1 MHANLQAPVI
11 FIKLR
16 GSFPLVTDAF
26 NLFHTDRLSPVS
38 QALEVC
44 TQPASLNNSRQQK

>member
-16 GSFPLVTDAF
+16 GSFPLVIDAF
-26 NLFHTDRLSPVS
+26 NLFF
-38 QALEVC
+38 
-44 TQPASLNNSRQQK
+44 TQTGCPQCSKP